1 MKLKEKNMNVEID
14 MERLRNDLINY
25 YGPAMFNSSPLAII
39 ELAKI
44 ENASSE
50 ELIQIAQNN
59 NFNLENY
66 ISKGVK
72 YVRK

>member
-1 MKLKEKNMNVEID
+1 MIVEID
-14 MERLRNDLINY
+14 IETLRKDLMNY
-25 YGPAMFNSSPLAII
+25 FGTAMFSSSPLAII
-39 ELAKI
+39 ELSKV

-59 NFNLENY
+59 NFDLNKY
-66 ISKGVK
+66 IDNKGER